1 MTYDINKLKN
11 KKYMIISRDAEKAF
25 DKIQHPCM
33 TKPLPK
39 VGFDE
44 TYLNIIKAI

>member
-39 VGFDE
+39 WALMKH
-44 TYLNIIKAI
+44 TSK